1 MKLRRLLRKIPFV
14 GSHFAPP
21 VVPVVKLY
29 GVIGGI
35 SPLRR
40 GLSISSLDRDLERAF
55 AMNSAGCVALS
66 VNSPGGSP
74 VQSALLHQ
82 RIRDLAVEHKVEV
95 IAVAEDVAASGG
107 YWLALSADE
116 IFADPSSI
124 IGSIGVISAG
134 FGFTKAIERL
144 GVDRR
149 VYTAGENKSTLD
161 PFRPENPDDVSR
173 LAEIQTEIHESFKG
187 IVRARRGER
196 IAAAN
201 EKEIF
206 SGAFWTGRKALELG
220 IIDGIGDLRSVLR
233 DRFGPKVKLKCF
245 GEQRPRLFR
254 YFRSTAPTTPSDW
267 FDGALG
273 TLEVRALW
281 QRFGL

>member
-1 MKLRRLLRKIPFV
+1 MKLRRLRRKIPFV
-14 GSHFAPP
+14 GSRLAAP
-21 VVPVVKLY
+21 VVPVVKLS
-29 GVIGGI
+29 GVIGGVG
-35 SPLRR
+35 PLRK
-40 GLSISSLDRDLERAF
+40 GLNLVNLDRDLERAF
-55 AMNSAGCVALS
+55 AMDGTGCVALS
-66 VNSPGGSP
+66 INSPGGSP
-74 VQSALLHQ
+74 VQTALLHQ
-82 RIRDLAVEHKVEV
+82 RIRDLAAEHKVEV

-124 IGSIGVISAG
+124 VGSIGVISAG

-144 GVDRR
+144 GIDRR

-173 LAEIQTEIHESFKG
+173 LAEIQTEIHESFKA
-187 IVRARRGER
+187 IVRARRGEK
-196 IAAAN
+196 ITATEEAD
-201 EKEIF
+201 IF

-220 IIDGIGDLRSVLR
+220 LIDGIGDLRSVLR
-233 DRFGPKVKLKCF
+233 KRFGPKVQLKYF
-245 GEQRPRLFR
+245 GDQRPRLLR
-254 YFRSTAPTTPSDW
+254 HFRSAAPATPADW
-267 FDGALG
+267 FDSALS